1 MRTSHLSIFMLC
13 LLAIVSFLP
22 MCAVLAQSSPPFG
35 PESGSTTPRVTAE
48 GRAVDPTTDVWT
60 PLGMHPGGA
69 SAVDDP
75 TWSMSRT
82 NLRGVEWISQD
93 RGAIYNQPG
102 ELIRVRIKWSSST
115 PITAMRV
122 KKDLT
127 TQFACYD
134 DGTHGDAVA
143 GDGIWSLDSL
153 SGWFSGATAPYAI
166 AKDALYGSAV
176 TEWFPVEWHTGDGN
190 WENDGYAYIR
200 VGLVDPLYTL
210 DVAKLGNGIWATSHA
225 FFIEDSLQSER
236 TFPGY
241 PATNT
246 TWSYLMKPAAKL
258 LFAHMPDAYDFVV
271 VTPATPVW
279 IPGPLLSER
288 VPNAAAVRNAVTGIG
303 MSAFNNTADWG
314 SAGRMQTIV
323 YHSFGPFSILAHEL
337 GHRWMAYL
345 DSLTFTNGA
354 CGVHWAD
361 HQTIGGNMSLWPK
374 IIETAPG
381 VFKGVTRHTPDAFNA
396 TYSDLDLYLMGLKPL
411 SAVPVIKRLNGA
423 DYTVPDT
430 VRYTSVTTIAPATLP
445 GRYGTRVPAY
455 PSAQHD
461 FTMATIVVKPL
472 AWKDAEFAYFS
483 LLARHAADTLD
494 DGFGY
499 NYCFEKAAK
508 GTATL
513 DSRIF
518 TPTGM
523 PLVPALNSP
532 ADHATGQP
540 LTVKL
545 MWDSS
550 RSTTSYQ
557 IQLSR
562 KAGFSDTVMHK
573 AGITG
578 TSATPAALLPGTTY
592 YWRVRAIGTGGMS
605 QYSTSRM
612 FTTGTAT
619 ALGEA
624 HGELPFSFSLSE
636 CYPNPFNPQTT
647 IGFSLPA
654 RSLVTLAVFD
664 PLGQLV
670 AELVNGEVEP
680 GNHVARFDG
689 SSIASGVYYCRLLAR
704 PLDPGTGGDVVRTR
718 TLVLIR

>member
-1 MRTSHLSIFMLC
+1 MRTSPLSIPVLC
-13 LLAIVSFLP
+13 VLVIAAFLP
-22 MCAVLAQSSPPFG
+22 LHAGLGQSSPPG
-35 PESGSTTPRVTAE
+35 APESGIAGQRVTSE
-48 GRAVDPTTDVWT
+48 GRAANPATGIWT
-60 PLGMHPGGA
+60 RRGTPAEGL
-69 SAVDDP
+69 SAVEVP
-75 TWSMSRT
+75 AGYTSLM

-115 PITAMRV
+115 PISAMRV
-122 KKDLT
+122 TKNLT
-127 TQFACYD
+127 TQFPCYD

-153 SGWFSGATAPYAI
+153 SGYFSGTIAPYAV

-176 TEWFPVEWHTGDGN
+176 TEWFPVEWHTGDN
-190 WENDGYAYIR
+190 IWENDGYAYIR

-210 DVAKLGNGIWATSHA
+210 DVARFGNGIWATDYA

-241 PATNT
+241 PVTNS

-258 LFAHMPDAYDFVV
+258 LFARMPDAYDFVV

-303 MSAFNNTADWG
+303 MSTFNNTADWG

-323 YHSFGPFSILAHEL
+323 YQSFGPFSMLAHEL

-345 DSLTFTNGA
+345 DSLTFSNGA

-381 VFKGVTRHTPDAFNA
+381 IFKGVTHHTPDAFNA
-396 TYSDLDLYLMGLKPL
+396 TYSDLDLYLMGLMPL

-423 DYTVPDT
+423 VYTVPDT
-430 VRYTSVTTIAPATLP
+430 VRYTSITTIDPATLP

-461 FTMATIVVKPL
+461 FTMATVVVKPL
-472 AWKDAEFAYFS
+472 GWKDAEFAYFS

-513 DSRIF
+513 ESRIF
-518 TPTGM
+518 TPTTM
-523 PLVPALNSP
+523 PPVPVLNSP

-540 LTVKL
+540 VTVKL

-550 RSTTSYQ
+550 RSATSYQ

-562 KAGFSDTVMHK
+562 GAAFTDTVIQK
-573 AGITG
+573 GGITG
-578 TSATPAALLPGTTY
+578 TSAMPAGLLPGTTY
-592 YWRVRAIGTGGMS
+592 YWRVRATGAGGMS
-605 QYSTSRM
+605 HYSTSRT

-619 ALGEA
+619 AIGEVPGA
-624 HGELPFSFSLSE
+624 LPFSFALSE

-647 IGFSLPA
+647 IGFSLPV
-654 RSLVTLAVFD
+654 RSLVTLTVFD
-664 PLGQLV
+664 PLGQMV

-689 SSIASGVYYCRLLAR
+689 SRSSSGVYYCRLLAR
-704 PLDPGTGGDVVRTR
+704 PLDPVAGGEMVRTR
-718 TLVLIR
+718 TLVLIK